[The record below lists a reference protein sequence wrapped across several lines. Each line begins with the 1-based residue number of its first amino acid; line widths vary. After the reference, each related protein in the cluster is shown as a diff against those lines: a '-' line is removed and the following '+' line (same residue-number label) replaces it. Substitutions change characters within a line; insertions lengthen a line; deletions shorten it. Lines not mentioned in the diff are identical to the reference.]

1 MDYISTP
8 ILLAILGTVCFGAGM
23 ISSRLGLRDTDA
35 RTGAAISV
43 PTATLLF
50 VASAPFTVDADAF
63 SLDAALIFAA
73 VGLVYPAM
81 VTLITF
87 RSNELLG
94 PTVTSAVSGTAPLF
108 AILAAAMLLGEQVPA
123 QAAIAALGVAVGVA
137 LLSWRRES
145 AAGAAQGHAIRGRAL
160 LWPVGGA
167 LLRGLAQTG
176 AKAGLLIW
184 ANPFAA
190 SLIGYL
196 VSSAAV
202 FGAAHARSGGRRQ
215 ASAAGK
221 RWFIATGIINGS
233 AMVLMY
239 GALAQA
245 PVSTVAP
252 IIAAYPLV
260 TVLGSALFLR
270 DETLRP
276 QMVCG
281 AIITV
286 AAIAWLA
293 LHRH

>member
-1 MDYISTP
+1 MAYLNTP
-8 ILLAILGTVCFGAGM
+8 ILLAILGTICFGAGM
-23 ISSRLGLRDTDA
+23 ISSRLGLRDADA

-50 VASAPFTVDADAF
+50 VISAPFTVDAAAFKFDAV
-63 SLDAALIFAA
+63 LIFAA
-73 VGLVYPAM
+73 VGLFYPAM

-94 PTVTSAVSGTAPLF
+94 PTVTSAISGTAPLF
-108 AILAAAMLLGEQVPA
+108 AILAAALLLGEQVPA
-123 QAAIAALGVAVGVA
+123 QVAIAALGVAAGVA
-137 LLSWRRES
+137 LLSWQPGMLANAS
-145 AAGAAQGHAIRGRAL
+145 ANALHGRAL

-202 FGAAHARSGGRRQ
+202 FGTAHLRSGGRRQ
-215 ASAAGK
+215 ASASGK
-221 RWFIATGIINGS
+221 RWFIATGVINGA

-270 DETLRP
+270 DEKLRP

-286 AAIAWLA
+286 LAIAWLA
-293 LHRH
+293 TYRQ

>member
-1 MDYISTP
+1 MAYINTP

-23 ISSRLGLRDTDA
+23 ISSRLGLRDADA

-50 VASAPFTVDADAF
+50 VISAPFTVDAATF
-63 SLDAALIFAA
+63 NLDAALIFAA
-73 VGLVYPAM
+73 VGLFYPAM

-94 PTVTSAVSGTAPLF
+94 PTMTSAISGTAPLF
-108 AILAAAMLLGEQVPA
+108 AILAAALLLGEQVPA
-123 QAAIAALGVAVGVA
+123 QVAVAALGVAAGVA
-137 LLSWRRES
+137 LLSWQPGLS
-145 AAGAAQGHAIRGRAL
+145 LHALHGRAL

-176 AKAGLLIW
+176 AKAGLLVW

-221 RWFIATGIINGS
+221 RWFIATGIINGA

-270 DETLRP
+270 EETLRP

-286 AAIAWLA
+286 AAVAWLA
-293 LHRH
+293 AHRT

>member
-1 MDYISTP
+1 MTYFNTP
-8 ILLAILGTVCFGAGM
+8 ILLAILATVCFGAGM

-50 VASAPFTVDADAF
+50 VVSAPFTVDAAAF
-63 SLDAALIFAA
+63 RLDAALIFAA
-73 VGLVYPAM
+73 VGLIYPAM

-108 AILAAAMLLGEQVPA
+108 AILAAALLLGEQVPA
-123 QAAIAALGVAVGVA
+123 QTAIAALGVAAGVA
-137 LLSWRRES
+137 LLSWRPGLRLD
-145 AAGAAQGHAIRGRAL
+145 ALRGHAL
-160 LWPVGGA
+160 LWPIGGA

-176 AKAGLLIW
+176 AKAGLLLW

-190 SLIGYL
+190 SLIGYM

-202 FGAAHARSGGRRQ
+202 FGAAHARSGGRRR
-215 ASAAGK
+215 ASARGA
-221 RWFIATGIINGS
+221 RWFIATGAINGA

-239 GALAQA
+239 GALSQA
-245 PVSTVAP
+245 PVSAVAP
-252 IIAAYPLV
+252 VIAAYPLV

-270 DETLRP
+270 EEPLRP
-276 QMVCG
+276 QMIAG
-281 AIITV
+281 AAITV
-286 AAIAWLA
+286 CAIAWLA
-293 LHRH
+293 AHRP

>member
-1 MDYISTP
+1 MAYINAP

-50 VASAPFTVDADAF
+50 VVSAPFTVDAAAF
-63 SLDAALIFAA
+63 ELDAALIFAA

-108 AILAAAMLLGEQVPA
+108 AILAAALLLGEQVPA
-123 QAAIAALGVAVGVA
+123 QAAITALGVAAGVA
-137 LLSWRRES
+137 LLSWRPGLAS
-145 AAGAAQGHAIRGRAL
+145 GAMRGRAL

-202 FGAAHARSGGRRQ
+202 FGTAHARSGGRRQ

-233 AMVLMY
+233 ALVLMY

-270 DETLRP
+270 EEKLRP
-276 QMVCG
+276 QVICG

-293 LHRH
+293 LHRP

>member
-1 MDYISTP
+1 MNYMNTP

-43 PTATLLF
+43 PAATLLF
-50 VASAPFTVDADAF
+50 VASAPFTVDAEAF

-81 VTLITF
+81 VTLMTF

-108 AILAAAMLLGEQVPA
+108 AILAAALLLGEQVPA

-137 LLSWRRES
+137 LLSWRQES
-145 AAGAAQGHAIRGRAL
+145 AAGTLRGRSL

-176 AKAGLLIW
+176 AKAGLLVW

-221 RWFIATGIINGS
+221 RWFIATGLINGS

-252 IIAAYPLV
+252 IIAAHPLV

-286 AAIAWLA
+286 AAITWLA

>member
-1 MDYISTP
+1 MIYINTP
-8 ILLAILGTVCFGAGM
+8 ILLAILGTICFGAGM
-23 ISSRLGLRDTDA
+23 ISSRLGLREADA

-50 VASAPFTVDADAF
+50 VISAPFTIDAAAF

-73 VGLVYPAM
+73 VGLFYPAM

-94 PTVTSAVSGTAPLF
+94 PTMTSAISGTAPLF
-108 AILAAAMLLGEQVPA
+108 AILAAALLLGEQVPA
-123 QAAIAALGVAVGVA
+123 QVAVAALGVAAGVA
-137 LLSWRRES
+137 LLSWQPGLS
-145 AAGAAQGHAIRGRAL
+145 LTALHGRAL

-176 AKAGLLIW
+176 AKAGLLVW

-215 ASAAGK
+215 TSASGK
-221 RWFIATGIINGS
+221 RWFVLTGVINGA

-260 TVLGSALFLR
+260 TALGSALFLH
-270 DETLRP
+270 DEKLRP

-293 LHRH
+293 AHRT